1 MRTLKDKDGNEV
13 KVSMAAGDIK
23 DYEELAAAFVSLGF
37 PKAEVEAI
45 HDVTAAAL
53 HCGEL
58 ELDASTFD
66 DGKANTP
73 VSITSTA
80 CVKQIAKLLGI
91 QDYQDLITEIVMKGA
106 FEGVA
111 TRSPDKLANVE
122 NAVGS
127 LAKGLF
133 DNMFNWLVVTMNQE
147 ILPEA
152 LKSPTPSQLSQFN
165 MTTQTVGLLDI
176 FGFENFELNQ
186 FEQLCINYVNEK
198 LHNLYISS
206 IFGAEKKE
214 MEREGLNVKLKMP
227 DLKVL
232 DVLLLMANGNSK
244 AAPYGLFQLVADKSG
259 SGMGT
264 ADMKK
269 RS

>member
-1 MRTLKDKDGNEV
+1 MD
-13 KVSMAAGDIK
+13 
-23 DYEELAAAFVSLGF
+23 
-37 PKAEVEAI
+37 AI

-58 ELDASTFD
+58 ELDPSTFD

-80 CVKQIAKLLGI
+80 VVQQIAKLLGI

-111 TRSPDKLANVE
+111 TRSPEKLTAVE

-133 DNMFNWLVVTMNQE
+133 DNMFNWLVLTMNQE

-152 LKSPTPSQLSQFN
+152 LFNSPTPAQLAQFN
-165 MTTQTVGLLDI
+165 MCTQTVGLLDI

-206 IFGAEKKE
+206 IFGAEKAE
-214 MEREGLNVKLKMP
+214 MEREGLNVTLKMP

-232 DVLLLMANGNSK
+232 DVLLLMANGNAK
-244 AAPYGLFQLVADKSG
+244 VAPLGLFQLVADKSG